1 MSFDKSKKV
10 VVGLIIGAAAVTAGA
25 AVAMWSSS
33 GSGAGNA
40 KALTPVNITVTA
52 TVGAA
57 DLYPG
62 FTQGDVF
69 FTSAN
74 PNPYPVTLTAMT
86 SGTVTSGDP
95 TNCPASNVTAA
106 NATGL
111 TLLVPAGATTQA
123 GSIAN
128 VITMLSTAPD
138 GCQGVVFTIPLT
150 FTGTQT

>member
-1 MSFDKSKKV
+1 
-10 VVGLIIGAAAVTAGA
+10 
-25 AVAMWSSS
+25 
-33 GSGAGNA
+33 
-40 KALTPVNITVTA
+40 
-52 TVGAA
+52 
-57 DLYPG
+57 
-62 FTQGDVF
+62 
-69 FTSAN
+69 
-74 PNPYPVTLTAMT
+74 MT

-111 TLLVPAGATTQA
+111 SLLVPAGATTQA